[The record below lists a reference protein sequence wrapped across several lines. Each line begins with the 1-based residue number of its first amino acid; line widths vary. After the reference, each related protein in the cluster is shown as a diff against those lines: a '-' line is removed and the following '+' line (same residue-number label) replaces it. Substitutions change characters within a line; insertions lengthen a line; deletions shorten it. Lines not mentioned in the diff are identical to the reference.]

1 MGRGRAVEKTEREVG
16 WGRKGL
22 GGRGGGLVGDCDQ
35 LAAPQ
40 GVLV

>member
-1 MGRGRAVEKTEREVG
+1 MGRGRGVEKTEREVG

-22 GGRGGGLVGDCDQ
+22 GEGGGLVGDCDQ
-35 LAAPQ
+35 LVAPQ

>member
-22 GGRGGGLVGDCDQ
+22 GGRGWGGWWVT
-35 LAAPQ
+35 
-40 GVLV
+40 VTS